1 MAEYEI
7 TRELMEAIVMAQ
19 LYRED
24 IIKTIGKIVGKI
36 TNKEAE
42 NLYKEVLQHPD
53 FSKIKEDLL
62 KVEEATLIDEDS
74 DTIMLYYN
82 KLLRDAQFEKK
93 YEVILRIL
101 KEIKQMKAIE
111 DDQTKFE
118 IVITVEKPNKQE
130 ENNGQ

>member
-1 MAEYEI
+1 MSNFEI
-7 TRELMEAIVMAQ
+7 TRELMEAVVMAQ

-24 IIKTIGKIVGKI
+24 MIKTIGKVVGKI

-42 NLYKEVLQHPD
+42 ALYKEVLQHPD
-53 FSKIKEDLL
+53 FATIKADLL

-118 IVITVEKPNKQE
+118 IVITVEKPDEKE
-130 ENNGQ
+130 E

>member
-1 MAEYEI
+1 MSSFEI
-7 TRELMEAIVMAQ
+7 TRELMEAVVMAQ

-24 IIKTIGKIVGKI
+24 MIKTIGKVVGKI
-36 TNKEAE
+36 TNKEAKA
-42 NLYKEVLQHPD
+42 LYKEVLQHPD
-53 FSKIKEDLL
+53 FATIKADLL

-118 IVITVEKPNKQE
+118 IVITVEKPDEKE
-130 ENNGQ
+130 K